1 MTDFTPFPFDLE
13 PADQRAVQLGLITLK
28 TDLTIETEL
37 RHFIGVSTVRGKQPN
52 IMHSRIISDDQVTTS
67 NLDAMQDQF
76 AASLDMFPPDHAFDV
91 IGYGCT
97 SASLVIGEA
106 KVQSL
111 ITAHR
116 AVTHVTTPLTGA
128 RRAMRALG
136 AQRIGYL
143 APYIS
148 EISARM
154 CAFLADDGF
163 DIVAAGT
170 FGEGR
175 DSVVGQIDGASIM
188 QAVCGL
194 AAQPTTPLDAIF
206 VSCTA
211 LKCAPVIDA
220 AERQLGVPIVTSNA
234 ALSWDMAR
242 LAGLTVPPAG
252 KGRLFQQN

>member
-1 MTDFTPFPFDLE
+1 MTDFTPFPFHLE
-13 PADQRAVQLGLITLK
+13 PADQRAVQLGLVTLK

-37 RHFIGVSTVRGKQPN
+37 RHFIGDSTARGKQPN
-52 IMHSRIISDDQVTTS
+52 IMHSRIVSDDQVTTS

-194 AAQPTTPLDAIF
+194 AAQAANPLDAIF

-220 AERQLGVPIVTSNA
+220 AERQIGVPIVTSNA
-234 ALSWDMAR
+234 ALSWDMAQ
-242 LAGLTVPPAG
+242 LAGLSVPPAA
-252 KGRLFQQN
+252 KGRLFHQN